1 MTQSKTALITGASGG
16 IGFELAK
23 IFAKNRY
30 HLVLVARNEQRLKE
44 IAEDLRKEHGIS
56 VRVIAKDLAHADAPK
71 EIFDTLQRESIHID
85 ILVNNAGYTVFGEFS
100 KTSLTDE
107 LQMIQ
112 VNIVALTHLT
122 KLFLPEM
129 LKKKSGRILNLGSTA
144 AFQPGPLMAIYYAS
158 KSYVL
163 FFSEALA
170 EELRNTGVTVTA
182 LCPGP
187 TETGFQKRGKM
198 ETSRLVAGK
207 KIMDAST
214 VAEIGYQALM
224 KGKAVVI
231 PGLKNKILAQSI
243 RFSPRRLTPRLVK
256 HLQKSK

>member
-1 MTQSKTALITGASGG
+1 
-16 IGFELAK
+16 
-23 IFAKNRY
+23 
-30 HLVLVARNEQRLKE
+30 
-44 IAEDLRKEHGIS
+44 
-56 VRVIAKDLAHADAPK
+56 
-71 EIFDTLQRESIHID
+71 
-85 ILVNNAGYTVFGEFS
+85 VNNAGYTVFGEFS

>member
-16 IGFELAK
+16 IGYELTK
-23 IFAKNRY
+23 LFAKNSY

-44 IAEDLRKEHGIS
+44 IAEDLRKEYGIS
-56 VRVIAKDLAHADAPK
+56 VRVIVKDLAHAGAPK
-71 EIFDTLQRESIHID
+71 EIFDTLQRESIHVD
-85 ILVNNAGYTVFGEFS
+85 VLVNNAGYTVFGEFS

-129 LKKKSGRILNLGSTA
+129 LKKKSGKILNLGSTA
-144 AFQPGPLMAIYYAS
+144 SFQPGPLMAIYYAS

-163 FFSEALA
+163 FFSEALS
-170 EELRNTGVTVTA
+170 EELRNTGITVTA

-198 ETSRLVAGK
+198 ESSRLVAGK
-207 KIMDAST
+207 KIMDAQS

-243 RFSPRRLTPRLVK
+243 RFSPRSLTPRLVK

>member
-1 MTQSKTALITGASGG
+1 
-16 IGFELAK
+16 
-23 IFAKNRY
+23 
-30 HLVLVARNEQRLKE
+30 VDV
-44 IAEDLRKEHGIS
+44 
-56 VRVIAKDLAHADAPK
+56 
-71 EIFDTLQRESIHID
+71 
-85 ILVNNAGYTVFGEFS
+85 LVNNAGYTVFGEFS

-129 LKKKSGRILNLGSTA
+129 LKKKSGKILNLGSTA
-144 AFQPGPLMAIYYAS
+144 SFQPGPLMAIYYAS

-163 FFSEALA
+163 FFSEALS
-170 EELRNTGVTVTA
+170 EELRNTGITVTA

-198 ETSRLVAGK
+198 ESSRLVAGK
-207 KIMDAST
+207 KIMDAQS

-243 RFSPRRLTPRLVK
+243 RFSPRSLTPSLVK